1 MQFRDYH
8 RRHCSSFYYY
18 FPVFLMAFGTI
29 GNAAFGQSEKGS
41 SYFETQYNLIDSLQN
56 NSNYDSALLL
66 ANFLLAESSL
76 NKNEMFEILL
86 SKQSSFY
93 YLGQYDSLR
102 KGLDQLKGK
111 IDKSNPR
118 YLYALALLD
127 GEEGNYSAAIS
138 KLLLAAKTPE
148 NDKSLSTLI
157 SIYNSLGYNYKAVN
171 ELDAAKEFYLK
182 ARTLAKKTGGKITL
196 TMVDNNLGSVYRI
209 LNQFDSAIFYYN
221 EASQLLSDSGNK
233 FFMAQNLTNLG
244 NLLEQLGDY
253 PQAKNYFEQCLTLSE
268 NAGIRYGVLISKL
281 NLGNVHR
288 LIQEFDQSESF
299 LNQALAMAL
308 DMGLKREQAHAFE
321 HLSWLGRDRRD
332 FKSAYEFL
340 EKQYVL
346 KDSLTNESVKKQ
358 ANELRG
364 RYEFEKK
371 ENEIIILSSQ
381 KLYQQLVITSLAIGF
396 LVLFLLVQWW
406 RSKNKL
412 LKKEME
418 KDLLRE
424 KFLKEELENK
434 DKELANQAKQLLKV
448 HQKLEDTEQKLSELY
463 KTDVKTKD
471 KLNKPANSLVLN
483 PLKDL
488 IKDFEQRFTA
498 DNQDFFKILLE
509 KYPDLSLSELRIC
522 AYMRLNLSN
531 KELAQVLKKSVRT
544 IETYRTDIRKKM
556 KLSINENLVLHLLTL
571 LPSN

>member
-1 MQFRDYH
+1 
-8 RRHCSSFYYY
+8 
-18 FPVFLMAFGTI
+18 MAFGAITT
-29 GNAAFGQSEKGS
+29 AAFGQQKNRS
-41 SYFETQYNLIDSLQN
+41 SYFETKSKLIDSLQN
-56 NSNYDSALLL
+56 NSNYDSALQV
-66 ANFLLAESSL
+66 ANFLLEGSSL
-76 NKNEMFEILL
+76 SENEKFEILL

-111 IDKSNPR
+111 VDKSNPR

-138 KLLLAAKTPE
+138 KLLVAAKTPE
-148 NDKSLSTLI
+148 DDKTLTTLI
-157 SIYNSLGYNYKAVN
+157 SIYNSLGYNYKAIN

-182 ARTLAKKTGGKITL
+182 ARTLAKKTGDKITL
-196 TMVDNNLGSVYRI
+196 TMVDNNLGSVYRM

-221 EASQLLSDSGNK
+221 EASQLVSESGNK
-233 FFMAQNLTNLG
+233 YFMAQNLTNLG
-244 NLLEQLGDY
+244 NLFEQLGDY
-253 PQAKNYFEQCLTLSE
+253 PQAKNYFEQCLKLSE

-288 LIQEFDQSESF
+288 LIQEFDQSEFF
-299 LNQALAMAL
+299 LKQALAMAL
-308 DMGLKREQAHAFE
+308 DMGLKREQAHGLE
-321 HLSWLGRDRRD
+321 HLSWLARDRRD
-332 FKSAYEFL
+332 FKSAYELL

-396 LVLFLLVQWW
+396 LVLFLLAQWW
-406 RSKNKL
+406 RSNNKL

-434 DKELANQAKQLLKV
+434 ENELANQAKQLLKV

-463 KTDVKTKD
+463 KTDVNTED
-471 KLNKPANSLVLN
+471 KLNKLANTLVLN

-488 IKDFEQRFTA
+488 INDFDQRITA
-498 DNQDFFKILLE
+498 DNEGFFKILLE
-509 KYPDLSLSELRIC
+509 KYPDLSLSELRLC